1 MGPVDFD
8 TYERDLW
15 DGRADAYQRGFARM
29 SAGSAGPLLD
39 AAGVMSG
46 TRVLDVGTGPG
57 VVAREAVRRG
67 ASVIA
72 VDAEP
77 GMAATAR
84 ANVPGLDVR
93 EAILPELPLPDASFD
108 AVVGN
113 FVINHVSR
121 PEEAVRAFA
130 RVLRPGGRLAL
141 TCWEMPASGALSLV
155 SEALEEVGVA
165 VPDDIPTPP
174 FADLGRP
181 EPFGGLLRDAGFG
194 DGKAVEL
201 RWLHEVDPED
211 WWTTGALARIGT
223 NGVIVSRQDAPTV
236 ARIKIAYD
244 RLAARYATSGGRIA
258 LPANAL
264 LATGTR

>member
-1 MGPVDFD
+1 MDFD

-15 DGRADAYQRGFARM
+15 DGRADAYQSGFARM
-29 SAGSAGPLLD
+29 TAWSVGPLLD
-39 AAGVMSG
+39 AADVTSG

-57 VVAREAVRRG
+57 IVSREAVRRG
-67 ASVIA
+67 ADVIA
-72 VDAEP
+72 LDADP

-93 EAILPELPLPDASFD
+93 EAILPDLPLPDASFD

-121 PEEAVRAFA
+121 PEEAVRQFA
-130 RVLRPGGRLAL
+130 RVLRPGGKLAL
-141 TCWEMPASGALSLV
+141 TCWEMPPSGALSLV
-155 SEALEEVGVA
+155 AEALEEAGVA

-174 FADLGRP
+174 FAELGQP
-181 EPFGGLLRDAGFG
+181 GPFGCLLRDAGFA
-194 DGKAVEL
+194 DGEAAEL
-201 RWLHEVDPED
+201 RWVHEVDPED
-211 WWTTGALARIGT
+211 WWTTGALARIGV
-223 NGVIVSRQDAPTV
+223 NGVIVSRQDASTV
-236 ARIKIAYD
+236 TKIKIAYD

-264 LATGTR
+264 LATGAR

>member
-1 MGPVDFD
+1 MTAWSV
-8 TYERDLW
+8 
-15 DGRADAYQRGFARM
+15 
-29 SAGSAGPLLD
+29 GPLLD
-39 AAGVMSG
+39 AAGVTSG

-57 VVAREAVRRG
+57 IVSREAMRRG
-67 ASVIA
+67 ADVIA
-72 VDAEP
+72 LDADP

-93 EAILPELPLPDASFD
+93 EAILPDLPLPDASFD

-113 FVINHVSR
+113 FAINHVSR
-121 PEEAVRAFA
+121 PDEAVRQFA
-130 RVLRPGGRLAL
+130 RVLRPAGRLAL
-141 TCWEMPASGALSLV
+141 TCWEMPPSGALSLV
-155 SEALEEVGVA
+155 AEAIEEAGVA

-181 EPFGGLLRDAGFG
+181 APFGALLRDAGFA
-194 DGKAVEL
+194 DGEASEL
-201 RWLHEVDPED
+201 RWLHEVDAED

-236 ARIKIAYD
+236 TRIKTAYD
-244 RLAARYATSGGRIA
+244 RLATRYATSGGRVA

>member
-1 MGPVDFD
+1 MDFD

-29 SAGSAGPLLD
+29 STWSVGPLLD
-39 AAGVMSG
+39 AADVASG

-57 VVAREAVRRG
+57 VVSREAVRRG
-67 ASVIA
+67 ASVVA
-72 VDAEP
+72 VDADP

-93 EAILPELPLPDASFD
+93 EAVLPELPLPDASFD

-121 PEEAVRAFA
+121 PDEAVRQFA
-130 RVLRPGGRLAL
+130 RVLRPGGKLAL
-141 TCWEMPASGALSLV
+141 TCWEMPPSGALSLV
-155 SEALEEVGVA
+155 GEALEEAGVP
-165 VPDDIPTPP
+165 VPDDIPTSP
-174 FADLGRP
+174 FAELGKRG
-181 EPFGGLLRDAGFG
+181 PFAALLRDAGFA
-194 DGKAVEL
+194 DARDAEL
-201 RWLHEVDPED
+201 RWTHLVDPEE
-211 WWTTGALARIGT
+211 WWTGGALARIGT

-236 ARIKIAYD
+236 AKVKAAYD
-244 RLAARYATSGGRIA
+244 RLATRYATSDGRLA